1 MYEVPK
7 QSLLQRSLATRTQSG
22 VSAGQE
28 GRSLLG
34 GGELRSDGAFVDAD
48 LLTADQT
55 LTEGK
60 YVQASEGDP
69 ASIAGKSE
77 HLPDD
82 APGHVIRRQE
92 DPVGRRTLAPRRC
105 TC

>member
-1 MYEVPK
+1 
-7 QSLLQRSLATRTQSG
+7 
-22 VSAGQE
+22 
-28 GRSLLG
+28 
-34 GGELRSDGAFVDAD
+34 
-48 LLTADQT
+48 
-55 LTEGK
+55 
-60 YVQASEGDP
+60 VQASEGDP